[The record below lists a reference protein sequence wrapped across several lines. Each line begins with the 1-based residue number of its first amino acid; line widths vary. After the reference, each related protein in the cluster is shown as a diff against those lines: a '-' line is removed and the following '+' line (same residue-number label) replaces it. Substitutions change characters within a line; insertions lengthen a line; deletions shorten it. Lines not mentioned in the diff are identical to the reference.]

1 MEAQGG
7 EKKKK
12 TERKLSM
19 WYIFG
24 GGILKEDFVLRH
36 TRMIVLLVVLAFFFI
51 GNRYTCMQKL
61 REIDRLN
68 QRLRDVR
75 FEALSISSELTGHS
89 RQSQIEALIEEQGID
104 LEVAKN
110 PSYVLQKKKKKGTCE
125 LWSKRTNRTQW
136 IPRISGCCPIISW
149 WCSCWVW

>member
-1 MEAQGG
+1 M
-7 EKKKK
+7 
-12 TERKLSM
+12 
-19 WYIFG
+19 
-24 GGILKEDFVLRH
+24 LRH

-110 PSYVLQKKKKKGTCE
+110 PSYVLHK
-125 LWSKRTNRTQW
+125 
-136 IPRISGCCPIISW
+136 
-149 WCSCWVW
+149 

>member
-7 EKKKK
+7 GKKKK

-89 RQSQIEALIEEQGID
+89 RQSQIEVLIEEQGID

-110 PSYVLQKKKKKGTCE
+110 PSYVLHK
-125 LWSKRTNRTQW
+125 
-136 IPRISGCCPIISW
+136 
-149 WCSCWVW
+149 

>member
-36 TRMIVLLVVLAFFFI
+36 TRMIVLLMVLAFFFI

-110 PSYVLQKKKKKGTCE
+110 PSYVLHK
-125 LWSKRTNRTQW
+125 
-136 IPRISGCCPIISW
+136 
-149 WCSCWVW
+149 